1 MLGFE
6 ALCLGDPR
14 NVGVR
19 CLRAVAG
26 FTKDLE
32 VLGFVCPAKGEG
44 EDVVN
49 VPRLPGL
56 DGYVTRLAGS
66 FSFQEEG

>member
-1 MLGFE
+1 
-6 ALCLGDPR
+6 
-14 NVGVR
+14 
-19 CLRAVAG
+19 
-26 FTKDLE
+26 
-32 VLGFVCPAKGEG
+32 
-44 EDVVN
+44 VVN